1 MNAIAQAQ
9 DLWLLAFAQ
18 TAPERTIGYLDQ
30 YVRHLQS
37 YASNTAVGFSD
48 IQLAE
53 RAYRKVYGMV
63 AAGVSLETSARV
75 RDGLAVWLNVWAP
88 EVARSL
94 AKDFIAYFKTFESLR
109 KGIPASVNKSDMLRH
124 RLEIDED
131 QWRCTIEAL
140 RIAEKFA
147 PEEDGLWIYGAEFW
161 STLAAWAVEAK
172 GVGLPLRNVPTPP
185 SGEHPCDEA

>member
-18 TAPERTIGYLDQ
+18 TAPERTIGYLDK
-30 YVRHLQS
+30 YVRHLQT
-37 YASNTAVGFSD
+37 YPSNTAVGFTD

-63 AAGVSLETSARV
+63 AAGIAPETSVRV
-75 RDGLAVWLNVWAP
+75 RDGLSVWLNVWAP

-94 AKDFIAYFKTFESLR
+94 AQGFIDYFKTFDGLR
-109 KGIPASVNKSDMLRH
+109 NSIPASVNKPDILRH
-124 RLEIDED
+124 RLEIDES

-147 PEEDGLWIYGAEFW
+147 PEEDGLWIHGAEFW
-161 STLAAWAVEAK
+161 STLAAWAEQA
-172 GVGLPLRNVPTPP
+172 GSVGLELRNVPTPP
-185 SGEHPCDEA
+185 DTEPPYKGP